1 MMRGTRKSG
10 IGKEGKE
17 LGGRTSWERKE
28 IERKKMRCDMVQQKQ
43 IGWLMLE
50 GQGRVVFYKLAKSRI

>member
-1 MMRGTRKSG
+1 MGGTRKSG

-17 LGGRTSWERKE
+17 LGGRTSWERQKE
-28 IERKKMRCDMVQQKQ
+28 IERKRMRCDTVQQKQ

-50 GQGRVVFYKLAKSRI
+50 GQGRERKSSIL